1 MSEETPGGSIPDGYG
16 TVTPWLISRD
26 SAELIRF
33 LEAAFGAGEIAGSR
47 LHNPDGS
54 IAHVEVK
61 IGSSIVMLF
70 DAYEGWPQ
78 TPGFFRLYLED
89 ADASYQQAMR
99 AGATSVT
106 EVTELFWGDRI
117 GRVRDPFANIW
128 WLQSH
133 ATDVPDDQLQT
144 RMEDPGMVDSMRY
157 VQQTLVDALRE
168 QGEQRG

>member
-1 MSEETPGGSIPDGYG
+1 MSEQTSGGGIPDGYG

-26 SAELIRF
+26 SSELIRF
-33 LEAAFGAGEIAGSR
+33 LEAAFGADEIAGSR
-47 LHNPDGS
+47 MYNPDGS

-70 DAYEGWPQ
+70 DSYDGWPQ
-78 TPGFFRLYLED
+78 TPGFFRLHLED
-89 ADASYQQAMR
+89 ADASYQRAMR

-106 EVTELFWGDRI
+106 EVTELFWGDRV
-117 GRVRDPFANIW
+117 GRVRDPFGNIW

-133 ATDVPDDQLQT
+133 ATDVPHDQMQT
-144 RMEDPGMVDSMRY
+144 RMEDPAMVEAMQY

-168 QGEQRG
+168 QGERRD